1 MPNILDALQPHC
13 CCVRRNPIYP
23 EVLLME
29 SASALSLSTLIMVV
43 ASSYHFDKITIIS
56 ALFSVYFYKMIANH
70 YRDVQLK
77 YYDTLEREE
86 IETDGDRSRDT
97 IKETNNKV
105 EGEDADDEGENID
118 DEDDD
123 DIPHDVSENDEGD
136 DEDYDDMPPLVH
148 AYLSKDA
155 HVIEQLRSLE
165 KDIRQRNA
173 DRAMAAVI
181 SHLDAADE
189 ILSEKRQHLD

>member
-1 MPNILDALQPHC
+1 
-13 CCVRRNPIYP
+13 
-23 EVLLME
+23 ME
-29 SASALSLSTLIMVV
+29 SASALSLSTLVMVV
-43 ASSYHFDKITIIS
+43 ASCYHFDRITIIS
-56 ALFSVYFYKMIANH
+56 ALFSIYFYKMLANH

-97 IKETNNKV
+97 IKEANNAA
-105 EGEDADDEGENID
+105 EDAEDADDEDED
-118 DEDDD
+118 DEDDE
-123 DIPHDVSENDEGD
+123 IQHDVSDDDDDE

-155 HVIEQLRSLE
+155 RVIEQLRGFE
-165 KDIRQRNA
+165 RDVRQRNA

-189 ILSEKRQHLD
+189 ILSENRLHLD

>member
-1 MPNILDALQPHC
+1 
-13 CCVRRNPIYP
+13 
-23 EVLLME
+23 ME

-70 YRDVQLK
+70 YRDVQIK

-105 EGEDADDEGENID
+105 EGENTED
-118 DEDDD
+118 DDD

-165 KDIRQRNA
+165 RDIRQRNA